1 MIPQILWL
9 IYLQELKTQ
18 PIQCV
23 LGDTNLIIFY
33 FFLWLTIQKNL
44 KKKNSNNPN

>member
-1 MIPQILWL
+1 MIPRILWL

-23 LGDTNLIIFY
+23 LGDTNLIIF
-33 FFLWLTIQKNL
+33 LIVI
-44 KKKNSNNPN
+44 NNPKES